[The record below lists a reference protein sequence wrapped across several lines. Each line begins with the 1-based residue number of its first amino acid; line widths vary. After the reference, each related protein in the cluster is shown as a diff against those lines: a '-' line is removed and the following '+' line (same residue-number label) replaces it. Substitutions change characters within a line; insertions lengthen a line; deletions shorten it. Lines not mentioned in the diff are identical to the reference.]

1 MARTMK
7 NLIATIGVLVA
18 VAGAAGFV
26 SYRMGG
32 EPEVRDALE
41 KRDALAWLRT
51 DFHLNDAQF
60 AAIRKLHDSYSV
72 VCEEHCRAIQEA
84 VIARNTLKAGSH
96 PEVGAVEN
104 AQRRLEEL
112 TQKCETAIA
121 AHVRLVAA
129 EMSPAEGERYLALVL
144 PKIADF
150 DHLAPP
156 DLRLNTHRGH

>member
-1 MARTMK
+1 MK

-26 SYRMGG
+26 SFRMGG
-32 EPEVRDALE
+32 EPEVRDALQ

-60 AAIRKLHDSYSV
+60 AAIRKLHESYSV

-84 VIARNTLKAGSH
+84 ANSRNVLKAGPH
-96 PEVGAVEN
+96 PDSAAV
-104 AQRRLEEL
+104 ATADRRLQEL

-129 EMSPAEGERYLALVL
+129 EMSPPEGERYLALVL

-150 DHLAPP
+150 DHLAAP
-156 DLRLNTHRGH
+156 DLRLNTPRGH